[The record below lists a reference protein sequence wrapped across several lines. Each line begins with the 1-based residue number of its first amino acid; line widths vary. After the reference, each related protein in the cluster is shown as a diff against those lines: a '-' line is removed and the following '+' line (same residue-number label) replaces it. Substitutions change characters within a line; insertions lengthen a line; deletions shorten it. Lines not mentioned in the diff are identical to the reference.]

1 MAQGTDF
8 AGHEA
13 GFAAAGLSR
22 LSGHMPEARGAV
34 E

>member
-13 GFAAAGLSR
+13 GFAAARR
-22 LSGHMPEARGAV
+22 LQVSGHMPEARGAV